1 MPMNFKLI
9 FCVESF
15 ILPVFYIFHTKDRH
29 DLKKREREPIL
40 INNESNNSSSIMD
53 QNQSLFS
60 SNAVREAMGGDTCC
74 DRQHPAPLWMRG
86 HKEAALPFTQ
96 PNDTVTN

>member
-9 FCVESF
+9 FCV
-15 ILPVFYIFHTKDRH
+15 LTVFYILFSTPKTGTK
-29 DLKKREREPIL
+29 LKKKKKEPIL

-53 QNQSLFS
+53 QNQSLVS
-60 SNAVREAMGGDTCC
+60 SNAVRQAMGGDTCC